1 METLE
6 QVVSRA
12 TLNVQEDLTTFT
24 IKKLYNTPE
33 LENLH
38 AKFNEYNGTT
48 SKMGKYWLSY
58 IAMVSLLLRFI
69 RSTREGNWTL
79 HLACIRD
86 MIPWMFAYNRTT
98 YSRYLP
104 VYWCDMM
111 TLEEKH
117 PAAHETFQAGDFVAQ
132 RSTDSSFS
140 QVAVDQTI
148 EQTIN
153 RDTKSKGGIIGFSL
167 NKGAVQRWLLTSHE
181 RAAVTQICR
190 EMAGFLVNDGNEV
203 GKEMGKARM
212 TVDERDVKKVETTIT
227 NWVNPFKQSDDEEIC
242 HLASE
247 LTASEKV
254 ESDLLTAHEQGKR
267 AMTTFFKR
275 RLLSSEVSFHD
286 PIKKLN
292 LANFTS
298 SALSKVKISGRDF
311 MIKADRNLFARLLVA
326 AQKRSMDLGE
336 VFEYS
341 PAPLPWSLASADGS
355 FCKTDKSKLLEAL
368 SKDIEL
374 VEDVPPSAAIIVDGM
389 AILQSLKQVRETFE
403 ELALAVFHHAVPR
416 TSLARRVDFVTDRYP
431 EVSVKHL
438 ERAKRASEG
447 VFKVEISG
455 SSQTCPKQWKKYLSS
470 GDNKSELSRFLLKEW
485 SRDRYRLLIGNRYV
499 FFTLEMKC
507 FRLSVVED

>member
-38 AKFNEYNGTT
+38 AKFNEYDGTT

-86 MIPWMFAYNRTT
+86 MIPWMFAYDRTT

-153 RDTKSKGGIIGFSL
+153 RDTKSKGGIIGFS
-167 NKGAVQRWLLTSHE
+167 
-181 RAAVTQICR
+181 
-190 EMAGFLVNDGNEV
+190 
-203 GKEMGKARM
+203 
-212 TVDERDVKKVETTIT
+212 
-227 NWVNPFKQSDDEEIC
+227 
-242 HLASE
+242 
-247 LTASEKV
+247 
-254 ESDLLTAHEQGKR
+254 
-267 AMTTFFKR
+267 
-275 RLLSSEVSFHD
+275 
-286 PIKKLN
+286 
-292 LANFTS
+292 
-298 SALSKVKISGRDF
+298 
-311 MIKADRNLFARLLVA
+311 
-326 AQKRSMDLGE
+326 
-336 VFEYS
+336 
-341 PAPLPWSLASADGS
+341 
-355 FCKTDKSKLLEAL
+355 
-368 SKDIEL
+368 
-374 VEDVPPSAAIIVDGM
+374 
-389 AILQSLKQVRETFE
+389 
-403 ELALAVFHHAVPR
+403 
-416 TSLARRVDFVTDRYP
+416 
-431 EVSVKHL
+431 
-438 ERAKRASEG
+438 
-447 VFKVEISG
+447 
-455 SSQTCPKQWKKYLSS
+455 
-470 GDNKSELSRFLLKEW
+470 
-485 SRDRYRLLIGNRYV
+485 
-499 FFTLEMKC
+499 
-507 FRLSVVED
+507 